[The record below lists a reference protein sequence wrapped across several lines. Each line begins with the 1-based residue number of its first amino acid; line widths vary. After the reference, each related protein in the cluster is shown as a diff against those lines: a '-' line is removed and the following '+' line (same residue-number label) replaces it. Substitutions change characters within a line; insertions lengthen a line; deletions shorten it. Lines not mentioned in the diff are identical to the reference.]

1 MTSAKRPTSAFVLA
15 AGKGE
20 RMRPLTNTIP
30 KPLVPLGGK
39 PLIDHVLD
47 RLASAGIKRAVVN
60 IHYLADKI
68 EKHLAARSVPKL
80 TFSNERDA
88 LLDTGGGAVRALP
101 KLGAGSF
108 VIHNSDSVW
117 IE

>member
-30 KPLVPLGGK
+30 KPLVPLAHK

-60 IHYLADKI
+60 IHCFADKL
-68 EKHLAARSVPKL
+68 EKHLAHR
-80 TFSNERDA
+80 
-88 LLDTGGGAVRALP
+88 TGRQ
-101 KLGAGSF
+101 
-108 VIHNSDSVW
+108 
-117 IE
+117 

>member
-30 KPLVPLGGK
+30 KPLVPLAGK

-60 IHYLADKI
+60 VHYLAGQ
-68 EKHLAARSVPKL
+68 ARKAS
-80 TFSNERDA
+80 
-88 LLDTGGGAVRALP
+88 RAPNRSEDHPL
-101 KLGAGSF
+101 
-108 VIHNSDSVW
+108 
-117 IE
+117 E